1 MTAVFFLKL
10 WLLEP
15 DQNLSP
21 TWRVVSHKC
30 APGFED
36 LGPERAR
43 LRGFGPGAR
52 QASRIW
58 AWSAPGFEDLGL
70 ERARLQG
77 FGPGACQASRIGAN
91 KMLLQRILQK
101 NAKLSTE
108 NALF

>member
-15 DQNLSP
+15 DPNWTP